1 MEDPQMRINI
11 LVVLA
16 LTLVAAISI
25 SNVTATISIDQ
36 SLPAKDVSSPTL
48 KTMQAGNTTTNE
60 TVARLLVLR
69 NWNNFVE
76 NFDQQSKINNETA
89 RGNISYDQAMILS
102 TSLLVL
108 NSQALAEGERVV
120 PGEKYSNFHEYT
132 LNAMRYFNV
141 YLYNIAKLFETRQGT
156 YARNARDAFNASLES
171 YTKGKDEADFLF

>member
-1 MEDPQMRINI
+1 MEAQQMKRNMLAI
-11 LVVLA
+11 LA

-25 SNVTATISIDQ
+25 LNATAITSIDK
-36 SLPAKDVSSPTL
+36 SSSIKDANNSIL
-48 KTMQAGNTTTNE
+48 KTMPAGNTTNE

-76 NFDQQSKINNETA
+76 NFDQQSRINNDTA
-89 RGNISYDQAMILS
+89 RGNLSYNEAMILS

-108 NSQALAEGERVV
+108 NSQALAEGVKIV
-120 PGEKYSNFHEYT
+120 PGEKYSDFHEYT

-156 YARNARDAFNASLES
+156 YARAARDAFNASLDN
-171 YTKGKDEADFLF
+171 YTKGKDEAEFLF